1 MIKLLKDGD
10 YSLVETK
17 DHIKIMTL
25 DDAQF
30 AWVAASGIGEILV
43 TSHNPHKV
51 DYLLATGKY
60 RIYLVKDEPKL
71 VDQQHLEL
79 HVGRKDWQGY
89 LLPTG
94 LPTDKKKRSR
104 IIATK
109 EIISA
114 PRDSN

>member
-1 MIKLLKDGD
+1 MVKLLKDGE
-10 YSLVETK
+10 YKLVETK
-17 DHIKIMTL
+17 DHVKILML
-25 DDAQF
+25 DDAQL
-30 AWVAASGIGEILV
+30 AWIAVNGTGEILV

-60 RIYLVKDEPKL
+60 RLYEVKDEPKL
-71 VDQQHLEL
+71 VDQKHLEL
-79 HVGRKDWQGY
+79 HVGRKKWQGY

-94 LPTDKKKRSR
+94 LPTDKKKRAR

-114 PRDSN
+114 PKGSD

>member
-17 DHIKIMTL
+17 DHAKILML

-30 AWVAASGIGEILV
+30 AWIAASGIGEILV

-51 DYLLATGKY
+51 DHLLATGKY
-60 RIYLVKDEPKL
+60 RLYNVKDEPKFI
-71 VDQQHLEL
+71 DQQHLEL
-79 HVGRKDWQGY
+79 HAGRKRWQGY

-94 LPTDKKKRSR
+94 LPIDKKKRAR

-114 PRDSN
+114 PKGSD

>member
-1 MIKLLKDGD
+1 MVKLLKDGE
-10 YSLVETK
+10 YRLVETK
-17 DHIKIMTL
+17 DHIKILML

-30 AWVAASGIGEILV
+30 AWVAVNGIGEILV
-43 TSHNPHKV
+43 TSHKPHKV
-51 DYLLATGKY
+51 DHLLATGKY
-60 RIYLVKDEPKL
+60 RLYGVKDEPKL

-79 HVGRKDWQGY
+79 HAGRKRWQGY

-94 LPTDKKKRSR
+94 LPAGGKKRAR

-114 PRDSN
+114 PTDSN

>member
-17 DHIKIMTL
+17 DHVKILTL

-30 AWVAASGIGEILV
+30 AWVAVNGVGEILV

-51 DYLLATGKY
+51 DHLLAMGKY
-60 RIYLVKDEPKL
+60 RLYDVKDEPKL
-71 VDQQHLEL
+71 VDQRHLEL
-79 HVGRKDWQGY
+79 YAGRKRWQGY

-94 LPTDKKKRSR
+94 LPTGGKKRAR

-109 EIISA
+109 EVISA
-114 PRDSN
+114 PTDSS